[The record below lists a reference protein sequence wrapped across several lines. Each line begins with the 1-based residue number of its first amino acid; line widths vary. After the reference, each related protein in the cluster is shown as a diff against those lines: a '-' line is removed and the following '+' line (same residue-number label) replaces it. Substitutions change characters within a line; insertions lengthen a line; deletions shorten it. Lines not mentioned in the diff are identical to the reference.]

1 MGATEEARAERA
13 LSIRIARLAILLD
26 RKACP

>member
-1 MGATEEARAERA
+1 MGATEGSGEERA